1 MNAPLRRHSGCR
13 RHGPARTKKGP
24 VLKEDIRA
32 AAIAVIL
39 VVAGLFWWQVT
50 TLMDCRDTVR
60 THASAALLSECPQS
74 GPYGGSLSAMLAPL
88 FPAARAEQRSR

>member
-1 MNAPLRRHSGCR
+1 MVPPER
-13 RHGPARTKKGP
+13 KKGP

-50 TLMDCRDTVR
+50 TLAECGNALR
-60 THASAALLSECPQS
+60 TNASAREALFSQCPQS
-74 GPYGGSLSAMLAPL
+74 GPYGGNTSLSAMLAPL
-88 FPAARAEQRSR
+88 FPAARADQRPR